1 MQVGPVFPAWAI
13 DYADKYSSKCDTETK
28 TGLWLTFEM
37 ARRPGA
43 PVISAVLVDG
53 LGYLVESNGQYIRDT
68 LSIRPSKSWFKYML
82 LDWLKLVAIHYH

>member
-1 MQVGPVFPAWAI
+1 MGKSPCGDVWVATLQLGPVFPAWAR
-13 DYADKYSSKCDTETK
+13 YNVDKYSSKCDTETK

-53 LGYLVESNGQYIRDT
+53 LGYLAESNGQYIRDT
-68 LSIRPSKSWFKYML
+68 ISSLSGL
-82 LDWLKLVAIHYH
+82 A